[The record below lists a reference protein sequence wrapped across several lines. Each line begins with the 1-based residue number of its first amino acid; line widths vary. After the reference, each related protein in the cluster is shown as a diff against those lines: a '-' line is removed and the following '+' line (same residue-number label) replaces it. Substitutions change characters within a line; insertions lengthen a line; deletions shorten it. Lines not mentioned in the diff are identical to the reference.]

1 MSRRESEDSSAPKS
15 AGETQPRR
23 EPEDEV
29 DHARLAQLVAAN
41 YAPPAPFLSQTL
53 IDAPPAA
60 APASQDDAPPLM
72 LSATRPAAAPRSSPP
87 LLPAELSQPMPQTDA
102 APRADAAPK
111 RISLI
116 LVGAALVLLSLVSC
130 ALFSWMLAL
139 KPALRSGSRP
149 PQTVVDDPPRN
160 VVSPHGGPDASAIQM
175 FVPAGTFQMG
185 RDDAPKSLINEYPA
199 HAVTVKHF
207 LMDRTEVTNAEY
219 AEFVRE
225 TGHRAPGNEAPREGE
240 ESRWEPWADG
250 KPPAGQEQWPVR
262 NVSLAEAVAF
272 AAWRSKRDGV
282 QYRLPT
288 EEEWEYAARGGGTF
302 RLYPWGDEFFDDRA
316 SVDAAFPRPV
326 GSYPQGASRE
336 GVLDLIG
343 NVWEWTASDATAY
356 PGNRDPEAAGKGMKV
371 ARGGSYQSSARGSA
385 AVTATS
391 RTYIPP
397 ETKHPTLGFRLV
409 RDGS

>member
-41 YAPPAPFLSQTL
+41 YAPPPAPFLSRTL
-53 IDAPPAA
+53 LDAPPAA
-60 APASQDDAPPLM
+60 VSASQDDAPPLM
-72 LSATRPAAAPRSSPP
+72 LHAPRSAVVPRPSILAAQAQSMPQTAAAPR
-87 LLPAELSQPMPQTDA
+87 A
-102 APRADAAPK
+102 AAPK
-111 RISLI
+111 RISLF
-116 LVGAALVLLSLVSC
+116 LAGAALVLLALVSC
-130 ALFSWMLAL
+130 ALFGWMAML
-139 KPALRSGSRP
+139 KPTSGP
-149 PQTVVDDPPRN
+149 PKVGVGDPPRN
-160 VVSPHGGPDASAIQM
+160 VVAPHDGPDASVTQM
-175 FVPAGTFQMG
+175 FVPGGTFRMG
-185 RDDAPKSLINEYPA
+185 RDDAPKTLINEYPA
-199 HAVTVKHF
+199 HAVAVQHF

-219 AEFVRE
+219 AKFVRE
-225 TGHRAPGNEAPREGE
+225 TGHRAPSNEAPREGE

-282 QYRLPT
+282 LYRLPT
-288 EEEWEYAARGGGTF
+288 EEEWEYAARSGGTF

-316 SVDAAFPRPV
+316 GVDAAFPRPV

-409 RDGS
+409 RDGP